1 MARTID
7 LTNFCD
13 ERLKLSE
20 IKDFPGAWN
29 GLQIENDGEVKK
41 IGAAVDAGME
51 PFELASQRGV
61 DFLIVHHG
69 LFWTPPT
76 PLTGA
81 NYNKIKHCL
90 SNNLAVY
97 GAHLPLDCHPSI
109 GNNAIIA
116 RKLSLEPCST
126 FLAFEGNDIGL
137 IAECRLPRE
146 DLHSKLHNLFPLG
159 IKAMEFGSAT
169 PSKVAIL
176 SGSGQSALN
185 EILDAGSDTLV
196 TGELKQQHF
205 NLAQELKLNLYAC
218 GHYATEV
225 FGVDALASEV
235 AGQFGLP
242 YEFVETHCPL

>member
-1 MARTID
+1 MAKTID

-13 ERLKLSE
+13 ERLKLSK

-41 IGAAVDAGME
+41 IGAAVDAGMK

-81 NYNKIKHCL
+81 NYHKIKHCL

-116 RKLSLEPCST
+116 RKLSLEPSST
-126 FLAFEGNDIGL
+126 FLPFEGNDIGL
-137 IAECRLPRE
+137 IAECRFPRE

>member
-1 MARTID
+1 MD
-7 LTNFCD
+7 
-13 ERLKLSE
+13 
-20 IKDFPGAWN
+20 GA
-29 GLQIENDGEVKK
+29 V
-41 IGAAVDAGME
+41 
-51 PFELASQRGV
+51 
-61 DFLIVHHG
+61 
-69 LFWTPPT
+69 PT
-76 PLTGA
+76 LV
-81 NYNKIKHCL
+81 CL
-90 SNNLAVY
+90 
-97 GAHLPLDCHPSI
+97 HSI

-116 RKLSLEPCST
+116 RKLNFEPCST

-137 IAECRLPRE
+137 IVECRLPRE